1 MENKPRYGLEGLP
14 KPDRIFACVG
24 KGLKGAI
31 TEFRYGLEANLGLE
45 MEYDTAIMQAWVFP
59 ANIGSVEEEEGSL
72 FLLSVGN
79 CSALLHLS
87 SDATN
92 ISELDEHS
100 TKLDLRHRTIATT
113 IQGDTLLQVTEKSIV
128 AINASRRQVQT
139 PVADISSLAIANR
152 ASALFFRVKIC

>member
-1 MENKPRYGLEGLP
+1 M
-14 KPDRIFACVG
+14 G

-45 MEYDTAIMQAWVFP
+45 MEYGTPIMQAWVFP
-59 ANIGSVEEEEGSL
+59 ANISSVDEEDGSL
-72 FLLSVGN
+72 FLLSVGS

-92 ISELDEHS
+92 ISELDERS

-113 IQGDTLLQVTEKSIV
+113 VQGDTLLQVTEKSIV
-128 AINASRRQVQT
+128 AINASRR
-139 PVADISSLAIANR
+139 
-152 ASALFFRVKIC
+152 

>member
-1 MENKPRYGLEGLP
+1 M
-14 KPDRIFACVG
+14 G

-45 MEYDTAIMQAWVFP
+45 MEYGTAIMQAWVLP
-59 ANIGSVEEEEGSL
+59 ANIGSVDEEDGSL

-87 SDATN
+87 SDASN

-113 IQGDTLLQVTEKSIV
+113 VQGDTLLQVTEKSIV
-128 AINASRRQVQT
+128 AINSSRR
-139 PVADISSLAIANR
+139 
-152 ASALFFRVKIC
+152 